1 MIELKHLTKKYD
13 HFLAVE
19 DLNLKIETGEFFGL
33 LGPNGAG
40 KTTTIGM
47 LSTLLLPTSG
57 EIWING
63 ELLTR
68 QKNQLKQKL
77 SVVTQEYSMRQDM
90 TMNEIMEYQG
100 RLYYMPIKKIRER
113 SEELLEFCGLIDY
126 RKRTVRKLSGGMKR
140 KLMVCRALLTEPE
153 ILLLDEPTAGMDAFA
168 RRQMWNLLKKLN
180 QQKLTIL
187 LTTHYMEE
195 AAGAGY
201 VVILEKGSIAAEGTP
216 LELKNK
222 YVQDRI
228 SLYGVSEEEIKALN
242 HTYKEIRDG
251 YEIMVKNTQEATKLI
266 VEHQE
271 LFRDYEV
278 VKGAMDDVFLAVTGN
293 RMGGVQE

>member
-153 ILLLDEPTAGMDAFA
+153 ILFLDEPTAGMDAFA

-201 VVILEKGSIAAEGTP
+201 VVILEKGRIAAEGTP

-251 YEIMVKNTQEATKLI
+251 YEIIVKNTINIPNYFFIQTI
-266 VEHQE
+266 
-271 LFRDYEV
+271 
-278 VKGAMDDVFLAVTGN
+278 
-293 RMGGVQE
+293 

>member
-100 RLYYMPIKKIRER
+100 RLYYMPLKKIRER
-113 SEELLEFCGLIDY
+113 S
-126 RKRTVRKLSGGMKR
+126 
-140 KLMVCRALLTEPE
+140 
-153 ILLLDEPTAGMDAFA
+153 
-168 RRQMWNLLKKLN
+168 
-180 QQKLTIL
+180 
-187 LTTHYMEE
+187 
-195 AAGAGY
+195 
-201 VVILEKGSIAAEGTP
+201 
-216 LELKNK
+216 
-222 YVQDRI
+222 DR
-228 SLYGVSEEEIKALN
+228 LSEENRPKAFRR
-242 HTYKEIRDG
+242 HEAEADG
-251 YEIMVKNTQEATKLI
+251 LPGTFN
-266 VEHQE
+266 
-271 LFRDYEV
+271 
-278 VKGAMDDVFLAVTGN
+278 GTGN
-293 RMGGVQE
+293 PSSG